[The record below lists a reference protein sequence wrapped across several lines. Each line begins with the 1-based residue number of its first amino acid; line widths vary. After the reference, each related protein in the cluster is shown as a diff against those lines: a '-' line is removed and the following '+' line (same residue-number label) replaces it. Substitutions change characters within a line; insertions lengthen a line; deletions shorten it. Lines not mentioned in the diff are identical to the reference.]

1 VSESPE
7 GRAAVAREGAGERW
21 ARRAITIPACLL
33 GLAIAVPL
41 LPVLLAGALLLD
53 LFRDRRLPTV
63 RLVLFS
69 LVYLGCESAGLLASL
84 VLWLGSI
91 GDRERRLRWFYAL
104 QSAWASSIFAAGCRI
119 FGIEVDVVGDES
131 IGRGPL
137 LLFSRHTSL
146 ADTILPAVY
155 VARRHGLRLRW
166 VLKRELLWDPCLDVV
181 GRVLPNVFVRR
192 GSYDSAREIA
202 AVRSLARDL
211 GEDEGVLVYPEGTRF
226 TPAVR
231 DRVAAALAVADPA
244 RAQRLAGLRHVLPPR
259 TGGPLALL
267 DVCPPAEVVFLAH
280 VGLDGAARLGD
291 VWRGSLIGRR
301 VRLWF
306 RRVQSREIPVAAAD
320 RLAWL
325 DAQWSALD
333 DWIDACLAE
342 RDGASPAPASAGGAA

>member
-1 VSESPE
+1 MSEPPE

-63 RLVLFS
+63 RLVLFA

-104 QSAWASSIFAAGCRI
+104 QSAWASSIFAAACRI

-244 RAQRLAGLRHVLPPR
+244 RAQRDAAVFREFHRIAGEDGQHPAQPLCVAAQPR
-259 TGGPLALL
+259 WQRGVDFLHQDQPL
-267 DVCPPAEVVFLAH
+267 
-280 VGLDGAARLGD
+280 
-291 VWRGSLIGRR
+291 LIGALAQRAKRLLEQRR
-301 VRLWF
+301 QGEVSRFERKLVCLQ
-306 RRVQSREIPVAAAD
+306 RRHFKHLVDHLEQLPS
-320 RLAWL
+320 
-325 DAQWSALD
+325 
-333 DWIDACLAE
+333 
-342 RDGASPAPASAGGAA
+342 